1 LTEVEKTYHQDEK
14 CTQLLQELAVKPD
27 SHPHYKL
34 QANILRYKNRIV
46 IGKTTDLKEKIFQ
59 SFHSSSFGGHSGS
72 RVTYHRMKHLFYWP
86 HMKQYIA
93 DKIAICPICQIS
105 KTERVHYP
113 GLLDPLN
120 IPTTKWSELSMDF
133 VEGLPKSKGKN
144 VILVIVDRLTK
155 YAHFFV
161 LAHPY
166 SAQDVAKLFM
176 DNIKKLHGLP
186 NSIVSDR
193 DTIFTSKFW
202 QELFSSLNIQLHL
215 SSAHHPESDGQTE

>member
-1 LTEVEKTYHQDEK
+1 
-14 CTQLLQELAVKPD
+14 
-27 SHPHYKL
+27 
-34 QANILRYKNRIV
+34 
-46 IGKTTDLKEKIFQ
+46 
-59 SFHSSSFGGHSGS
+59 
-72 RVTYHRMKHLFYWP
+72 
-86 HMKQYIA
+86 MKQYIA
-93 DKIAICPICQIS
+93 DKVAICPICQIS
-105 KTERVHYP
+105 KIERVHYP
-113 GLLDPLN
+113 GLLHPLN

-144 VILVIVDRLTK
+144 VILVVVDCLTK
-155 YAHFFV
+155 YAHFLA

-166 SAQDVAKLFM
+166 NAQDVAKLFM